1 MATSSS
7 AALQSSSSSSSSLP
21 IDDFEAMLGA
31 PMDLSNYTT
40 GLTHTSNGGNG
51 SGSGGGEGG
60 YGLAGKREREEGG
73 VDRGKG
79 GAKKRPKVVIKMD
92 ED

>member
-7 AALQSSSSSSSSLP
+7 AALPSSSSSSSSSLP

-31 PMDLSNYTT
+31 PMDLSLYTT
-40 GLTHTSNGGNG
+40 GLTHTSNGGN
-51 SGSGGGEGG
+51 GSGGGEGG